1 MENKVDRAKQFAPFE
16 ALKGLREALVIAEM
30 EHDKKRKIEL
40 SEESEKD
47 IQCELAKI
55 GKDDAV
61 RVKWYKHGFYKTIV
75 GKIAKIDKCFK
86 FFVIENERI
95 DFENIYF
102 ITKITI

>member
-16 ALKGLREALVIAEM
+16 ALKGLREALVLAEM
-30 EHDKKRKIEL
+30 EHDKKCKIEL

-47 IQCELAKI
+47 IQCELVNIVK
-55 GKDDAV
+55 GDAV
-61 RVKWYKHGFYKTIV
+61 RVKWFKEGFYKTIL
-75 GKIAKIDKCFK
+75 GRIAKIDKCFK
-86 FFVIENERI
+86 YFVIENERI